1 MNCPD
6 SRNIPASSRNGFS
19 LVEVITTIAV
29 IGILSAIAIP
39 SIGNI
44 VEGSRRGVA
53 ENVVQTLNKATRQ
66 FSHSQ
71 YDLRT
76 TPIAASGGDE
86 MLILRT
92 LQWRDPDLSG
102 ELNPKGPFMKND
114 WNPSTS
120 TSAEHYR
127 AEWTGST
134 WRLLEPGTAGAGLR
148 IVFDGSDL
156 GTLYV
161 HEAGFEPIGS
171 R

>member
-1 MNCPD
+1 MI
-6 SRNIPASSRNGFS
+6 RLAKHQAAFS
-19 LVEVITTIAV
+19 MVEMIITIAV
-29 IGILSAIAIP
+29 VGVLASIAIP
-39 SIGNI
+39 AIGNV
-44 VEGSRRGVA
+44 VEGSRRGIA
-53 ENVVQTLNKATRQ
+53 ENVVQTLNKATRE

-76 TPIAASGGDE
+76 TPVATAAGDE
-86 MLILRT
+86 KLILRT

-114 WNPSTS
+114 WNPSGS
-120 TSAEHYR
+120 RNDDHYR

-134 WRLLEPGTAGAGLR
+134 WRLLEPGEEGAGLR

-156 GTLYV
+156 GTPYV
-161 HEAGFEPIGS
+161 HSSGFEPIGS

>member
-1 MNCPD
+1 MKPLPRHQ
-6 SRNIPASSRNGFS
+6 SAFS
-19 LVEVITTIAV
+19 LVEVVITIAV
-29 IGILSAIAIP
+29 IGILASIAIP
-39 SIGNI
+39 AIGNV

-53 ENVVQTLNKATRQ
+53 ENVVQTLNKATRE

-76 TPIAASGGDE
+76 TPVTTSGGDE
-86 MLILRT
+86 VLILRT

-114 WNPSTS
+114 WNPSRS
-120 TSAEHYR
+120 RNDDHYR

-134 WRLLEPGTAGAGLR
+134 WRLLEPGEAGAGIR

-156 GTLYV
+156 GTPYV
-161 HEAGFEPIGS
+161 HDSAFTPIGS

>member
-1 MNCPD
+1 MNL
-6 SRNIPASSRNGFS
+6 RTQQQNGFS
-19 LVEVITTIAV
+19 LVELIITIAV

-39 SIGNI
+39 SIGNV

-53 ENVVQTLNKATRQ
+53 ENVVQTLNKATRE

-76 TPIAASGGDE
+76 TPVTASGGDE

-102 ELNPKGPFMKND
+102 ELNPKGPFMKID
-114 WNPSTS
+114 WNPTTS
-120 TSAEHYR
+120 SDNSHYR

-134 WRLLEPGTAGAGLR
+134 WRLLEPETDGAGLR

-156 GTLYV
+156 GTPYV
-161 HEAGFEPIGS
+161 HDAAFAPIGS

>member
-1 MNCPD
+1 MNSPVKT
-6 SRNIPASSRNGFS
+6 IQGFS
-19 LVEVITTIAV
+19 LVELVITIAV

-39 SIGNI
+39 SIGNV

-53 ENVVQTLNKATRQ
+53 ENVVQTLNKATRE

-76 TPIAASGGDE
+76 TPVAASGGDE

-92 LQWRDPDLSG
+92 LQWRDPDTSG
-102 ELNPKGPFMKND
+102 ELNPKGPFMKTD
-114 WNPSTS
+114 WNPTTS
-120 TSAEHYR
+120 TDSSHYR

-134 WRLLEPGTAGAGLR
+134 WRLLEPDTTGAGLR
-148 IVFDGSDL
+148 IIFDGSDL
-156 GTLYV
+156 GTPYV
-161 HEAGFEPIGS
+161 HDASFTPIGS

>member
-1 MNCPD
+1 MKHHRTLQP
-6 SRNIPASSRNGFS
+6 GFS
-19 LVEVITTIAV
+19 LVELVVTIAV

-39 SIGNI
+39 SIGNV

-53 ENVVQTLNKATRQ
+53 ENVVQTLNKATRE

-76 TPIAASGGDE
+76 VPMASTAGDE

-114 WNPSTS
+114 WNPTTS
-120 TSAEHYR
+120 SDEDHYR
-127 AEWTGST
+127 AEWTGSS
-134 WRLLEPGTAGAGLR
+134 WRLLEPDTTGAGLR

-156 GTLYV
+156 GTPYV
-161 HEAGFEPIGS
+161 HDASFEPIGS

>member
-1 MNCPD
+1 MMKTTQ
-6 SRNIPASSRNGFS
+6 SRNNGFS
-19 LVEVITTIAV
+19 LVELITTIAI

-39 SIGNI
+39 SIGNV

-53 ENVVQTLNKATRQ
+53 ENVVQTLNKSTRK

-76 TPIAASGGDE
+76 TPVAASGGDE

-92 LQWRDPDLSG
+92 LQWKDPDLSG
-102 ELNPKGPFMKND
+102 ELNPKGPFMKID
-114 WNPSTS
+114 WNPTTS
-120 TSAEHYR
+120 SDEKHYR

-134 WRLLEPGTAGAGLR
+134 WRLLEPETAGAGLR

-156 GTLYV
+156 GTPYV
-161 HEAGFEPIGS
+161 HDAAFTPIGS